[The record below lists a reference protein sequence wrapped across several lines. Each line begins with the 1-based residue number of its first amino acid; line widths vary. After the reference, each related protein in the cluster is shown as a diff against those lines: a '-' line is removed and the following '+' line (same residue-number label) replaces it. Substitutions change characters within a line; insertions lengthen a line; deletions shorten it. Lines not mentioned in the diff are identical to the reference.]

1 MTSLPATFKPTLTTT
16 DPMNRP
22 HEAQLQDILQALSR
36 IEEAVEN
43 ARDAVEDYQERDAWD
58 RDGLDLEG
66 EISEIEGGLLD
77 LREVAP

>member
-1 MTSLPATFKPTLTTT
+1 
-16 DPMNRP
+16 MNRP

>member
-1 MTSLPATFKPTLTTT
+1 
-16 DPMNRP
+16 MNRP

-36 IEEAVEN
+36 IEEAMEN
-43 ARDAVEDYQERDAWD
+43 ARDAVEDYQERDSWD
-58 RDGLDLEG
+58 RGGLDLEG

>member
-1 MTSLPATFKPTLTTT
+1 
-16 DPMNRP
+16 MNRP

-36 IEEAVEN
+36 IEEAMEN

-58 RDGLDLEG
+58 RGGLDLEG
-66 EISEIEGGLLD
+66 EMSEIEGGLQD